1 MVSIIVRT
9 KNEEK
14 WIASC
19 LKAVFAQTYQDFE
32 VIVVDNKSDDKT
44 VEKAKAF
51 AIKLVEIDRYLPGKA
66 INRGV
71 EASKGDIIVC
81 LSGHCIP
88 TNTSWLENLI
98 KPFEEE
104 NVAGVYGRQEP
115 MTFTTDWDKRDLLTV
130 FGLDRKVQKKDSF
143 FHNANSA
150 VRRDLWE
157 KYPFDEDATN
167 IEDRIWAKQIISLG
181 YFLVYEPAASV
192 FHWHGIHQNRNPE
205 RCQNVVQIL
214 TSLENGE
221 EQNQKSAPL
230 DLHNL
235 NIVALIPVKDDV
247 PDCGGKSLLEYTV
260 QRALQ
265 SQYINRVVV
274 SADSEELA
282 AKAREAGAQTP
293 FIRPADL
300 SLDHVDLSMVLQY
313 SLQQLEDAGEIPDI
327 LVILE
332 ITYPFRRKDFIDKMI
347 EKLVNEG
354 LDSVIPV
361 RAEYRTSWL
370 KDNQDTRSIGEGFM
384 PRVLKKSPL
393 LINLMGLGCVTYPH
407 FVRNGR
413 KLGEKV
419 GVVEVKN
426 IYSPIEVRDEQS
438 VEFASKLIGDWW
450 EQNQ

>member
-19 LKAVFAQTYQDFE
+19 LKAVFAQTFQDFE
-32 VIVVDNKSDDKT
+32 VIVVDNNSEDKT
-44 VEKAKAF
+44 VEKARAF
-51 AIKLVEIDRYLPGKA
+51 NVKVVEIDHYLPGKA
-66 INRGV
+66 INRGIQ
-71 EASKGDIIVC
+71 ASKGDIVVM

-88 TNTSWLENLI
+88 TNTAWLENLVS
-98 KPFEEE
+98 PFEEE

-130 FGLDRKVQKKDSF
+130 FGLDRKVQKKDTF

-157 KYPFDEDATN
+157 QFPFDELATN
-167 IEDRIWAKQIISLG
+167 IEDRIWAKQIISQG
-181 YFLVYEPAASV
+181 YFLVYEPSASV

-205 RCQNVVQIL
+205 RCQNVVRIL
-214 TSLENGE
+214 TSLENGDE
-221 EQNQKSAPL
+221 PGQKAATL
-230 DLHNL
+230 DLDNL
-235 NIVALIPVKDDV
+235 NIVALIPVKDNV
-247 PDCGGKSLLEYTV
+247 ADCGQKSLMEYTV
-260 QRALQ
+260 KRALQ
-265 SQYINRVVV
+265 SKYINKVVV
-274 SADSEELA
+274 SADSEALA
-282 AKAREAGAQTP
+282 AQAREAGAQTP

-313 SLQQLEDAGEIPDI
+313 SLMQLEETGEIPDI

-332 ITYPFRRKDFIDKMI
+332 ITYPFRRRNFIDKMI
-347 EKLVNEG
+347 EKLANEG

-370 KDNQDTRSIGEGFM
+370 KDNEDTKSIGEGFM
-384 PRVLKKSPL
+384 PRTLKKSPL
-393 LINLMGLGCVTYPH
+393 LINLLGLGCVTYPH

-426 IYSPIEVRDEQS
+426 VYSPIEVRDEQS
-438 VEFASKLIGDWW
+438 IAFAAKFIDEWW